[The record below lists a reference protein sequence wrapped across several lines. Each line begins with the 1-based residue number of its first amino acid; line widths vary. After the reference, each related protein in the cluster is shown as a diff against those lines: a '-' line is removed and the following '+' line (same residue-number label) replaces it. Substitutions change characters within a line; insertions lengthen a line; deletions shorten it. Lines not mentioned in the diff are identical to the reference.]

1 MNPARRTTPAATTAT
16 AVVLA
21 TAGALLGT
29 AAPVASAATTCN
41 SPVYKRQ
48 FFANTALSGTPKRTD
63 CDAAVA
69 ENWGAKAP
77 ATGLPKDNFGIRWT
91 VTRDFGSGGPFALT
105 VAAQDGIR
113 VYLDGKAKVNLWKNV
128 TTTQKKTVNLTIPS
142 GKHTLRIDY
151 ANFTGNANVNF
162 AYAPRTSTAVDKV
175 KPLAPTAPTVT
186 YDKTTGKAKLTWAKN
201 KEMDLAGYK
210 VFRRLK
216 DAAFGT
222 KPLTT
227 TTSTSYTDAPLP
239 ETGATYYYEVRAYD
253 KAGNVSTGSAD
264 KAVTTV
270 DTTAPAAPTG
280 VSDNGTITPV
290 AEANLNWYPNTEPD
304 LAGYR
309 VYRSAS
315 EPVALTADNLV
326 SGSSWTGSWYD
337 DKLPPTGGSFYYVI
351 TAVDTHGNESA
362 ASLTAVYES
371 VDTTKPTFA
380 PDDLKAVDG
389 ERGVSLTWTWGPD
402 ADEDIAYF
410 YVYRDGIGFTT
421 AGESY
426 VDTEIGRSTT
436 HTYWV
441 RAVDRQGNFGPASDS
456 VTVDHVGDY
465 TAPAAVT
472 GLTATAME
480 NGVRLDW
487 DDSPAEDVADYRI
500 HRGVYADGA
509 WTYTD
514 ITDSLP
520 YSSVWSRNW
529 DPNLPDGEKLRYVV
543 AAIDNDGNVLD
554 IGSATSVDVAELNVI
569 PTETYPD
576 ESAILHLESEDF
588 AGEAHLTVNYTADRD
603 TYGTA
608 IGYHVYRWDRAKGAY
623 ARLTE
628 TPRPVTKN
636 HYSDYAAPT
645 GTTLFYKVTAV
656 YADGTESAPV
666 GDHVLRADSSEA

>member
-1 MNPARRTTPAATTAT
+1 MNPARRTTPTATAAT

-29 AAPVASAATTCN
+29 AAPVASAATTCT

-63 CDAAVA
+63 CDTTIA

-77 ATGLPKDNFGIRWT
+77 STGLPKDNFGVRWT
-91 VTRDFGSGGPFALT
+91 VTRDFGSGGPFTLT
-105 VAAQDGIR
+105 AATQDGIR
-113 VYLDGKAKVNLWKNV
+113 VYLDGKVKVNLWKNV
-128 TTTQKKTVNLTIPS
+128 TTTQKKTVNLTIPA

-151 ANFTGNANVNF
+151 ASWTGNANVNF
-162 AYAPRTSTAVDKV
+162 AYTTRTSASVDKV
-175 KPLAPTAPTVT
+175 KPLAPTGSSAT
-186 YDKTTGKAKLTWAKN
+186 YDTSSGRTKLTWAKN

-210 VFRRLK
+210 VYRRLK
-216 DAAFGT
+216 DASFGT
-222 KPLTT
+222 KPIAT
-227 TTSTSYTDAPLP
+227 TTSTSYTDVPLP
-239 ETGATYYYEVRAYD
+239 ETGATYYYEFRAYD

-270 DTTAPAAPTG
+270 DRTAPAAPTG

-290 AEANLNWYPNTEPD
+290 AEANLNWDPNTEPD

-315 EPVALTADNLV
+315 EPVALTGDNLV
-326 SGSSWTGSWYD
+326 SGSSWTISRYD
-337 DKLPPTGGSFYYVI
+337 EKLPPTGGSFYYVV

-371 VDTTKPTFA
+371 VDTTEPTFA

-389 ERGVSLTWTWGPD
+389 ERGVTLTWTWGPD
-402 ADEDIAYF
+402 ADDDIAYF
-410 YVYRDGIGFTT
+410 SVFRDGIGFTT

-426 VDTEIGRSTT
+426 MDAEIERSTT
-436 HTYWV
+436 HIYWV
-441 RAVDRQGNFGPASDS
+441 QAVDRQGNFGPASNS
-456 VTVDHVGDY
+456 VTIDHVGDY

-472 GLTATAME
+472 GLTSTAME

-487 DDSPAEDVADYRI
+487 DDSPAEDVAGYRI

-509 WTYTD
+509 WAYTD

-520 YSSVWSRNW
+520 YSSVWSQNREL
-529 DPNLPDGEKLRYVV
+529 NLPDGENLRYVV
-543 AAIDNDGNVLD
+543 AAIDKDGNVLD
-554 IGSATSVDVAELNVI
+554 VGSASAVDVTELDLL
-569 PTETYPD
+569 PTETYPE
-576 ESAILHLESEDF
+576 ESAILDMESRDF
-588 AGEAHLTVNYTADRD
+588 AGEAHLTVDYTADHD

-608 IGYHVYRWDRAKGAY
+608 IGYYVYRWDRATGTY
-623 ARLTE
+623 VRLTE
-628 TPRPVTKN
+628 TPVTRD
-636 HYSDYAAPT
+636 HYSDYTAPI

-666 GDHVLRADSSEA
+666 GDHVLRADSSA